1 MSPGAHPGELVYY
14 EKVDRITP
22 GFTDVIH
29 FDILE
34 GNVKA
39 IADPDQVLIPESV
52 ARKFFGKESAVG
64 KPIVLLDALS
74 AGGKIKVSANQELN
88 AGVVCRWCVSE
99 FS

>member
-52 ARKFFGKESAVG
+52 ARKFFLVKRV
-64 KPIVLLDALS
+64 PW
-74 AGGKIKVSANQELN
+74 VSRSF
-88 AGVVCRWCVSE
+88 CWMH
-99 FS
+99 